1 MGQKLYF
8 SYLKYCDV
16 VIGNSSS
23 GIIEVPSFRIP
34 TINIGS
40 RQEGRIKPASVID
53 TNYSFKLFKK
63 ALTQI
68 LLGKFKTIKGSEK
81 KHYTMLHR
89 FVFNLKR
96 ILKKVGLGGRL
107 GTYAAAA
114 VALLKETYNDSDVY
128 EKEIYRHLKNEW
140 YKFDTISESSV
151 INEPISA
158 GTYTIRNDLY
168 DIEGDIVVSEG
179 TKVNFR

>member
-40 RQEGRIKPASVID
+40 RQEGRIKPPSVID

-63 ALTQI
+63 ALSSNS
-68 LLGKFKTIKGSEK
+68 LGKFKKKIEKMKIPIIKNTSGK
-81 KHYTMLHR
+81 
-89 FVFNLKR
+89 
-96 ILKKVGLGGRL
+96 ILK
-107 GTYAAAA
+107 
-114 VALLKETYNDSDVY
+114 
-128 EKEIYRHLKNEW
+128 ILKNR
-140 YKFDTISESSV
+140 KIMKSK
-151 INEPISA
+151 
-158 GTYTIRNDLY
+158 DLN
-168 DIEGDIVVSEG
+168 
-179 TKVNFR
+179 KKNFMT

>member
-1 MGQKLYF
+1 MKIAF
-8 SYLKYCDV
+8 V

-68 LLGKFKTIKGSEK
+68 LLGKFKK
-81 KHYTMLHR
+81 KIGKMKNPYYKKNTSG
-89 FVFNLKR
+89 K
-96 ILKKVGLGGRL
+96 ILKILNNRKIVKSKDLN
-107 GTYAAAA
+107 
-114 VALLKETYNDSDVY
+114 K
-128 EKEIYRHLKNEW
+128 K
-140 YKFDTISESSV
+140 KF
-151 INEPISA
+151 
-158 GTYTIRNDLY
+158 Y
-168 DIEGDIVVSEG
+168 DIKKYG
-179 TKVNFR
+179 KNFS

>member
-40 RQEGRIKPASVID
+40 RQEGRIKPPSVID

-63 ALTQI
+63 ALAQI
-68 LLGKFKTIKGSEK
+68 LLGKFKKKIEK
-81 KHYTMLHR
+81 MKNPYYKKNTSG
-89 FVFNLKR
+89 K
-96 ILKKVGLGGRL
+96 ILK
-107 GTYAAAA
+107 
-114 VALLKETYNDSDVY
+114 
-128 EKEIYRHLKNEW
+128 ILKNRKIMKSKDLNKK
-140 YKFDTISESSV
+140 KF
-151 INEPISA
+151 
-158 GTYTIRNDLY
+158 Y
-168 DIEGDIVVSEG
+168 DIKKYG
-179 TKVNFR
+179 KNFS